1 MSLARLA
8 SEDFL
13 TAREDE
19 SARDMS
25 DHEIPVEDDEPD
37 GVFLDD
43 EDYEDED
50 ALPAIELTYLNGP
63 AMLPASGGRAKQLVV
78 LLHGLG
84 ADGND
89 LISLGPQIAK
99 VLPDAAII
107 SPNAPEPCD
116 MSPMGYQWFSLQDR
130 SHDAMLAG
138 VEGAAPKLN
147 GFLDE
152 VLDYLNL
159 TEEDVFLIGFS
170 QGTMMALH
178 VGVRRK
184 IPLAGIVG
192 FSGALVGGDRLP
204 DEIVTKPPVILIHG
218 DADEVVP
225 FQAMLMAADALKT
238 AGVNAEAIRRPGL
251 GHGID
256 PQGMLVALR
265 FLNDHKRFID
275 DD

>member
-1 MSLARLA
+1 MTDQDLPI
-8 SEDFL
+8 EN
-13 TAREDE
+13 DE
-19 SARDMS
+19 Y
-25 DHEIPVEDDEPD
+25 DD
-37 GVFLDD
+37 DD
-43 EDYEDED
+43 LYDDDYEGEE
-50 ALPAIELTYLNGP
+50 AGSGIELTHLNGP

-89 LISLGPQIAK
+89 LISLAPQIAK
-99 VLPDAAII
+99 VLPDAAFI

-116 MSPMGYQWFSLQDR
+116 MAPMGYQWFSLQDR

-138 VEGAAPKLN
+138 VEASAPKLQ

-152 VLDYLNL
+152 VMEYLNL
-159 TEEDVFLIGFS
+159 TEEDVFLVGFS

-178 VGVRRK
+178 VGMRRER
-184 IPLAGIVG
+184 PLGDIVG

-204 DEIVTKPPVILIHG
+204 DEIVSKPPVVLIHG

-225 FQAMLMAADALKT
+225 FQAMQMAADSLKT
-238 AGVNAEAIRRPGL
+238 AGVEVEAIRRPGL
-251 GHGID
+251 AHGID

-265 FLNDHKRFID
+265 FINDHKRFID